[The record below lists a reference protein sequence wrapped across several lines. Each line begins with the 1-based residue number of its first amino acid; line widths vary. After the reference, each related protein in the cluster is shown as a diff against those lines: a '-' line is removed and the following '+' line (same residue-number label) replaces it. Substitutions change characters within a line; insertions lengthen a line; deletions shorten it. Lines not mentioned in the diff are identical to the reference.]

1 MCRRSLVELSVGLRE
16 CPSRELPMYLLSS
29 ERKHS
34 KLFSTTPSFSLCF
47 HLSTL
52 NRFRMNTHFFDAEF
66 SPVIVHT
73 RVIRNIMVL
82 FMFWGSKLATSIPG
96 PYPHPKPGK
105 RPWERGWQIGAVSSD
120 SKDKL
125 HLTPLGSHAPK
136 LTLPAQ

>member
-1 MCRRSLVELSVGLRE
+1 
-16 CPSRELPMYLLSS
+16 
-29 ERKHS
+29 
-34 KLFSTTPSFSLCF
+34 
-47 HLSTL
+47 
-52 NRFRMNTHFFDAEF
+52 MNTHFFDAEF

-96 PYPHPKPGK
+96 LYPHPKPGK

-120 SKDKL
+120 SKADKL